1 MKRLL
6 DGLYSPLGSYIAHII
21 ILIYFLASL
30 FFPSLQ
36 LLPESFPRRVH
47 MSYETDVRRLSVR
60 EPRLVSSTVQGQ
72 EDPVRQN
79 RSFVWSALT
88 VLFQFNVA
96 LHKGESTAA
105 SRRCLL
111 LSGVVLLYFN
121 SHIIE
126 TKAT

>member
-1 MKRLL
+1 M
-6 DGLYSPLGSYIAHII
+6 
-21 ILIYFLASL
+21 
-30 FFPSLQ
+30 
-36 LLPESFPRRVH
+36 
-47 MSYETDVRRLSVR
+47 RRLSVR

-79 RSFVWSALT
+79 RSFVWSTLT

-105 SRRCLL
+105 SRWCLL